1 MKNIIN
7 YYQNEL
13 GINLKDLSH
22 PISNKINSI
31 NEVSEL
37 DKSIKKHQLKAL
49 GVALMELRLYDDTLY
64 KIYLKRIVNN
74 NDISIHGHIF
84 EIRQC
89 AHFLETCRKEIL
101 DFKFGNSALNEP
113 DFFVNNCGFEITS
126 MRFLDETVEINPS
139 NKLLNTFRRKNAKKY
154 ANSSTALLI
163 DISEAT
169 YQTFEKNIQVSKSL
183 NDTLQLMKKE
193 MNFGVILCFIEW
205 TEIIEE
211 KIKFN
216 GTVYPVYSDKC
227 EIELKEII
235 EGKFI
240 KGQMNEFKGKTFVS
254 SN

>member
-1 MKNIIN
+1 MKNII
-7 YYQNEL
+7 YYFENEL
-13 GINLKDLSH
+13 GIDLTDLSH
-22 PISNKINSI
+22 PISCKINSI

-37 DKSIKKHQLKAL
+37 DKSIKKYQLKAL
-49 GVALMELRLYDDTLY
+49 GAALMEIRLYDESIY

-101 DFKFGNSALNEP
+101 DFKFGNSDLKEP

-126 MRFLDETVEINPS
+126 IRFSDETIEMNPS
-139 NKLLNTFRRKNAKKY
+139 NKLLNTFRRKNAKMY
-154 ANSSTALLI
+154 AKSNVALII

-169 YQTFEKNIQVSKSL
+169 YQTIEKNIPVSKSL
-183 NDTLQLMKKE
+183 SDTLFVMQKE

-205 TEIIEE
+205 TELNED
-211 KIKFN
+211 KINFK
-216 GTVYPVYSDKC
+216 GIVYPIYSDRC
-227 EIELKEII
+227 TITLKEII
-235 EGKFI
+235 ENKFI
-240 KGQMNEFKGKTFVS
+240 KGQMNDLKGNLFIS